1 MREEWK
7 RTMLEI
13 KNLQVTVGDR
23 QILNGLDLS
32 ISLEGSVRQTPR

>member
-13 KNLQVTVGDR
+13 KNLQVTIGDR

-32 ISLEGSVRQTPR
+32 ISLEGSVG

>member
-1 MREEWK
+1 
-7 RTMLEI
+7 MLEI

-32 ISLEGSVRQTPR
+32 ISLEGSVG

>member
-32 ISLEGSVRQTPR
+32 ISLEGSVG

>member
-1 MREEWK
+1 MRGEWK

-32 ISLEGSVRQTPR
+32 ISLEGSVG